1 MRTQDVAVVKDGTN
15 EANSTEDARP
25 PAGDVQPR
33 DREGLTSPMEL
44 WSSMVLEETPYEV
57 DVHRNP
63 ESIRTD
69 MESTSGSAE
78 GAGEGSMVQEGANTA
93 QDAKGTEIDTEDGG
107 KILDQSIYNHDDNC
121 TRMGEDEYS
130 HEEKKEY
137 YTPTA

>member
-1 MRTQDVAVVKDGTN
+1 
-15 EANSTEDARP
+15 
-25 PAGDVQPR
+25 
-33 DREGLTSPMEL
+33 
-44 WSSMVLEETPYEV
+44 MVLEETPYEA

-107 KILDQSIYNHDDNC
+107 KILDQIINNHDDNC

-130 HEEKKEY
+130 HEEKGILHTYSIVQNVTRSSRQAERHHYPDKGQEAKRELKRHSDY
-137 YTPTA
+137 DLLPSRLLY